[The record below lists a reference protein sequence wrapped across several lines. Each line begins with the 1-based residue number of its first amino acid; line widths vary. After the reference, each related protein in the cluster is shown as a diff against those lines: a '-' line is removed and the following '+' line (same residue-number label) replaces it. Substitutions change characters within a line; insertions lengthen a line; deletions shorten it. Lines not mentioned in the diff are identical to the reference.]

1 METKTIY
8 VGEYSSEQKAYNID
22 TLENIIEINLTN
34 MTNNIFNDYI
44 PICYGYSIEDVRKQL
59 DIIEKEVGRP

>member
-8 VGEYSSEQKAYNID
+8 VGEYSPDQKAYNID

-34 MTNNIFNDYI
+34 MANNNFNGYI
-44 PICYGYSIEDVRKQL
+44 PVCYGYSTEEVRTQL
-59 DIIEKEVGRP
+59 DNIEKKLGRP